1 MLRGINK
8 QRIFEGGTDYAKF
21 LECLSE
27 VKKISDFKLF
37 AYCLMGNHIHLL
49 IKVGKESLSQ
59 ILKRL
64 GTRYVFWFNWKY
76 GRSGHLF
83 QDRFKSEPV
92 EDNDYFL
99 TVLIYIYQNPVVA
112 GLCRN
117 PADYEWC
124 SRMLFGKSELVDELE
139 LFNIVSIDTIK
150 EREHEEI
157 KDNLLEPKIGRRV
170 TMSDESAF
178 AQMINLGG
186 VKTATEFQGL
196 ETAKQK
202 EVLSNLHNKGA
213 SIRQLARLSGLGKGV
228 IERFCRT

>member
-1 MLRGINK
+1 M
-8 QRIFEGGTDYAKF
+8 
-21 LECLSE
+21 
-27 VKKISDFKLF
+27 
-37 AYCLMGNHIHLL
+37 
-49 IKVGKESLSQ
+49 
-59 ILKRL
+59 
-64 GTRYVFWFNWKY
+64 
-76 GRSGHLF
+76 F

-99 TVLIYIYQNPVVA
+99 TVLIHIYQNPVVA

-150 EREHEEI
+150 EREQEEI
-157 KDNLLEPKIGRRV
+157 EDNLLEPKIGRRV
-170 TMSDESAF
+170 TMGDKSAF